1 MRMKKI
7 FSVMGFAAVALVA
20 GFPLRTRGSASLP
33 CSVRQNWPWDAK
45 VFIDVTMPSGTND
58 VEVTASFDNG
68 GAHHEI
74 ELTPGNGLSSSP
86 YCLTGG
92 VHRFTWDPSACGYTG
107 ALTALDVTVRSFTPD
122 ERAWIVI
129 DLETGA
135 HEYVALGDEPKDANG
150 KPWQD
155 AQYKRSKMVFRRI
168 PAGTFTRGYTTAE
181 KNYIKGLER
190 GGTSKMLTAAE
201 VTLTSDYY
209 ITIYQATRGQV
220 ARIVGDSTYLNVVTP
235 DAGIVCAAGAECFQR
250 GSNSVEGINWPV
262 TKFAVTTN
270 SIVGRFRAL
279 CNNAFWIDLPTS
291 AQWQRA
297 ARPDTQWLFYDT
309 SSYPGGMSGGKVGDS
324 FDTITNIIA
333 RISIGYANYE
343 AGQNSYNP
351 PGTPGMFLPN
361 SYGLYDLI
369 GSRQEFLLDNWDGTE
384 TATASAGVDPVGM
397 QQSTT
402 RMVHNS
408 FNNYGTISN
417 WSIAFAGTMVSDR
430 EHNSNF
436 EYCYRYVIHL
446 NPPQSFGGKWVN
458 EE

>member
-1 MRMKKI
+1 MRMKKV
-7 FSVMGFAAVALVA
+7 FSAMSFAAVALVA
-20 GFPLRTRGSASLP
+20 CFPLRTRGSASLP
-33 CSVRQNWPWDAK
+33 CSVRQNWPWDAR
-45 VFIDVTMPSGTND
+45 VFIDVTMPAGTND
-58 VEVTASFDNG
+58 VEITASFDNG
-68 GAHHEI
+68 GAHHEMV
-74 ELTPGNGLSSSP
+74 LTDANGLSSST

-129 DLETGA
+129 DLDTGA

-155 AQYKRSKMVFRRI
+155 AQYKRAKMVFRRI
-168 PAGTFTRGYTTAE
+168 PAGTFMRGYTTAE

-220 ARIVGDSTYLNVVTP
+220 ARIVGNSTYLNTVTP

-262 TKFAVTTN
+262 TKFAVTPN
-270 SIVGRFRAL
+270 SIIGRFRAL

-297 ARPDTQWLFYDT
+297 ARPDTQWLWYDT

-333 RISIGYANYE
+333 RISIGYSNYE
-343 AGQNSYNP
+343 AQQNAYNP

-369 GSRQEFLLDNWDGTE
+369 GSRQEFLLDNWDAAE
-384 TATASAGVDPVGM
+384 DATASAGIDPVGM

-417 WSIAFAGTMVSDR
+417 WSIAFVGTMVSDR
-430 EHNSNF
+430 THDSNH